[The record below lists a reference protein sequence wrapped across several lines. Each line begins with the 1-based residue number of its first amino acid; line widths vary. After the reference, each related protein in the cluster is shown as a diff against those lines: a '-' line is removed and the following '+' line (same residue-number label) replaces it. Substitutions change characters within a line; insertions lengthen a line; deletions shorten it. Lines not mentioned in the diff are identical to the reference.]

1 MDRSLIISHLLHP
14 TPESTAAASAFLAN
28 QPNAAN
34 QCSSILSSL
43 TPSSTLTD
51 QDLLVVWFALTA
63 FESLASRKHFTSLPQ
78 QSQHQTHLLL
88 WSLLPC
94 AHTVFPSFLTQKL
107 FQVLAKTSTALYLAG
122 TWNLFDALETVEMG
136 AIRLGL
142 VKAVLEVGGG
152 VGSSGEWRRVVLECC
167 AVLGLEGRA
176 GGDERVLPS
185 LGTSPSRSG
194 SGGVGVGVSTATSP
208 TSIGPVTVQNDV
220 SARDVSVLAIQILGL
235 VVGSPLGV
243 CAGEVDLLGMVVQ
256 VLRVHMGQCYIREVA
271 LEACG
276 GLGEVCA
283 RTRVDVTFVRG
294 FLEGVGSGL
303 IDGLRRCCEGGDV
316 DEQYT
321 HKLIHLA
328 STFVKTHMKRV
339 ESLGSGV
346 FPLDDF
352 LQLLFKFT
360 FLQSTWETFLECIH
374 VWESFL
380 DFLIARNTDGAD
392 VHGYR
397 DGLVAL
403 CQQIVRV
410 LLWSEEAKY
419 LRLLSFD
426 EPDAVSSS
434 DQHYE
439 SEWDTFSGACLAV
452 ISKIS
457 DLYPVNIIQHVVSLF
472 IVHATRVRQGGT
484 SSATAYRDL
493 TTLSQLV
500 GQLAH
505 FFVELGNFEENLKNT
520 CGLIE
525 QIVDLLGSLLEQQ
538 RSSVGQ
544 KKVDFARNQLCCA
557 LFSCL
562 RIYIHW
568 IDKFYSLATLKPAEY
583 SNQFSHLLNN
593 ILSLT
598 VQPLLQ
604 SSPTPSKQ
612 NSSLLLHASQMLLS
626 VASTV
631 RPNLCGFP
639 AMAPLLSNAHQITRT
654 IRDRDVKFHIY
665 KVVTLAIVV
674 PTPNPKVSEEEWS
687 TRLAQLTEFYAPLI
701 TQFQAFW
708 NEQGAL
714 TVDPRLAAPRGEVK
728 HLIEAFVGCMEAVS
742 GESVNPKNAVYMVVK
757 RIVGRVL
764 SLFEVYAED
773 SEMLLDLFDFT
784 LALQVSLRRQSARE
798 NGTLVIETL
807 QLFMKMVESKGLL
820 QLAATSPVN
829 GTAVPLPT
837 NGHSPTSQHSNLE
850 LLDKFLLFL
859 TEIVQDTSKSIEG
872 LLDHVVVFCQYSYKF
887 LAHEDASNESLKLH
901 FYNLLFVLLTFHQR
915 HFFGSAVSRSASL
928 HEREVAA
935 MLEMIANSFSDRNME
950 VFRHNLTGL
959 ETLNSKCALYQKEF
973 FQKHM
978 MTPFIDLFLG
988 ILVAKGH
995 DFMKEEIA
1003 GVLAKIMTCNS
1014 LLFTQEYVPHFMAK
1028 YCSGIHSQDQ
1038 ARLFDCI
1045 NSVQNTTNVTEVIY
1059 SLISDLIYFQ
1069 Q

>member
-94 AHTVFPSFLTQKL
+94 AHTLFPSFLTQKL

-316 DEQYT
+316 DEQIAWEWGLSAGRFPTAIVQIYVSA
-321 HKLIHLA
+321 KYMGD
-328 STFVKTHMKRV
+328 F
-339 ESLGSGV
+339 SGIY
-346 FPLDDF
+346 PY
-352 LQLLFKFT
+352 
-360 FLQSTWETFLECIH
+360 
-374 VWESFL
+374 
-380 DFLIARNTDGAD
+380 

-568 IDKFYSLATLKPAEY
+568 IDKFYSLSTLKPAEY

-665 KVVTLAIVV
+665 KVITLAIVV

-829 GTAVPLPT
+829 GTAVALPT

-935 MLEMIANSFSDRNME
+935 MLEMVANSFSDRNME